1 MDYSIRNENLVLTI
15 RSIGA
20 EKQTLVSNKG
30 IHYLR
35 QPDNYWDRVA
45 PFLFPNVGRLKGNS
59 TFINGKEYYLPQH
72 GFLRDQEFELLHQ
85 LEDEIALVNVYNQD
99 TLKLFPF
106 KYKVIV
112 HYQLKESKLITK
124 ISISNE
130 DSSPMPFN
138 IGGHPGFYCPLYDGE
153 EFSDYR
159 IVFHKSETFNAPSVE
174 SDGTLNFS
182 VYSGKYHHLKELPL
196 DYKYFENDAIVIPRV
211 KSKEVKL
218 LNKHNKGIAFKY
230 EDFITLAIWTRPNAG
245 FICLEPWIGYADRHN
260 TNKQFI
266 EKDNIIILNPLEEK
280 TVSYETI
287 IIE

>member
-1 MDYSIRNENLVLTI
+1 MDYTIRNDRLTLTI

-20 EKQTLVSNKG
+20 EKQTLVSSIG

-35 QPDNYWDRVA
+35 QPDKYWDRVA

-59 TFINGKEYYLPQH
+59 TFISGKEYHLPQH

-85 LEDEIALVNVYNQD
+85 LEDEIALVNFYNEE
-99 TLKLFPF
+99 TLKQFPF
-106 KYKVIV
+106 KYKAIV

-124 ISISNE
+124 ISITNE
-130 DSSPMPFN
+130 DSVPMPFN
-138 IGGHPGFYCPLYDGE
+138 IGGHPGFYCPIYEGE
-153 EFSDYR
+153 QFSDYK
-159 IVFHKSETFNAPSVE
+159 IVFKRSETFNAPSVE

-182 VYSGKYHHLKELPL
+182 VHSEKYHHLKELHL

-218 LNKHNKGIAFKY
+218 LNKHHKGLEFTY
-230 EDFITLAIWTRPNAG
+230 DDFITLAIWTRPDAG

-260 TNKQFI
+260 SKQQFI
-266 EKDNIIILNPLEEK
+266 EKDNIIILKPLEEK
-280 TVSYETI
+280 TVSYETR